1 MRREEFAFKS
11 VYDPVTNTREREEAV
26 LKIGKELKAVF
37 EDALQCRFDK
47 FEESHLLIWE
57 DLFSWNFTRKERQ
70 FLLSTMMED
79 GEESTTYLS
88 DKIRLLEDIK
98 EQLEGI
104 EDLEEDVDCL
114 LQYDDDGN
122 LLIDENGYLINSY
135 DYDFGEGICLAK
147 SLGDVEDMQSDL
159 ERAREDLPE
168 YFPENVSSY
177 DCLSFI
183 QYLKAFETYI
193 EEGILPDFIISR
205 IISKLLLLERM
216 QEEEATKERVVDEL
230 FKGLSSEKAKSGWKF
245 LLKKE
250 VVIYNI
256 KSGYLELSK
265 EFKKKY
271 VNRGGGSYY
280 AFIGVFLSGQIK
292 EIELEE
298 EAHNKIRV
306 CYSFIGNKEIFLNQI
321 ESVCGVDARNKANEC
336 VRSKYQNQ
344 NDKFKAPENAFDLY
358 KILQEFEKEYESKN
372 K

>member
-11 VYDPVTNTREREEAV
+11 FYEPETNTREREEAV
-26 LKIGKELKAVF
+26 LKIGKDLKAVF
-37 EDALQCRFDK
+37 EDALQYRFDK

-88 DKIRLLEDIK
+88 DKIRLLEDMK
-98 EQLEGI
+98 ELLQDI

-122 LLIDENGYLINSY
+122 LLVDENGCMLCSDNE
-135 DYDFGEGICLAK
+135 DYAVTLD
-147 SLGDVEDMQSDL
+147 DVENMQSDIEL
-159 ERAREDLPE
+159 LKGDLPE
-168 YFPENVSSY
+168 NFPEDVSSY
-177 DCLSFI
+177 DCSSFI

-193 EEGILPDFIISR
+193 EEGILPDFTISR

-230 FKGLSSEKAKSGWKF
+230 FKGLSSEKAKSGWKY

-250 VVIYNI
+250 VVVYNV

-265 EFKKKY
+265 EYMGKRK
-271 VNRGGGSYY
+271 GGQEML
-280 AFIGVFLSGQIK
+280 AFIGSYLANRFELKSIQDHGWNLEKVIEYDCTNKKDVCDMIGKLFGIEMKNKVKKPLEDGRRKGTNNGFVSPAKSGEVY
-292 EIELEE
+292 EIL
-298 EAHNKIRV
+298 K
-306 CYSFIGNKEIFLNQI
+306 
-321 ESVCGVDARNKANEC
+321 
-336 VRSKYQNQ
+336 
-344 NDKFKAPENAFDLY
+344 KFEN
-358 KILQEFEKEYESKN
+358 EYEIKN